1 MRALFVAMLAS
12 GLCLAGCGQAADS
25 PSVLET
31 PAAPTAVTGSGSAAA
46 RTAAPGTVE
55 VPFRSEV
62 TWTKVVNGG
71 DPGPCQG
78 LHGNPPNGMIYLM
91 RNTNEGV
98 AVSTHLGTGDYVN
111 HTCVYGRI
119 VDGKPAPAGWL
130 ADVRWT
136 AANGDELYATS
147 AFVRWVITPEARVA
161 IENVTFR
168 DGETGRFA
176 FAEGQAECQVNVTGP
191 LARTATYEGTLR
203 YGKKEK

>member
-1 MRALFVAMLAS
+1 MRELLIVFLAS
-12 GLCLAGCGQAADS
+12 GLSMAGCGQAAVGPGALAS
-25 PSVLET
+25 
-31 PAAPTAVTGSGSAAA
+31 PAAPTSVLGSDAQAASAPAA
-46 RTAAPGTVE
+46 KTVE
-55 VPFRSEV
+55 VPFHSEV

-71 DPGPCQG
+71 DPGPCQD
-78 LHGNPPNGMIYLM
+78 LHGNPPDGMIYLM